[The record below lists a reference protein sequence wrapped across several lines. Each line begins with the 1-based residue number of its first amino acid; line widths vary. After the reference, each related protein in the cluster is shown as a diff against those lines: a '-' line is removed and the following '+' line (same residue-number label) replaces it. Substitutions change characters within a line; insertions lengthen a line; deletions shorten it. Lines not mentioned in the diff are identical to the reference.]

1 MALFGN
7 RPANDA
13 KAEAE
18 RILLERLKARIV
30 ETLQKMPGTS
40 PAEAERLHGQIKS
53 LCTEKTLPVEF
64 KRQSLEWA
72 RVHERNANM
81 RETDKALHAASRVV
95 ARERMKERGQA
106 MTEARKFYAKACA
119 LGADEDFKKAVQRR
133 IDTIM
138 MTGGIVQQGP
148 TRAKPLD
155 TAPKT
160 PNRAK
165 QASAAPAPNRAKL

>member
-7 RPANDA
+7 QRA
-13 KAEAE
+13 KNARAEAE
-18 RILLERLKARIV
+18 RRLLEQRMARIV
-30 ETLQKMPGTS
+30 EALRKMPDTS
-40 PAEAERLHGQIKS
+40 PADAERLHRQIKG
-53 LCTEKTLPVEF
+53 LCTDKALPIEF

-81 RETDKALHAASRVV
+81 RETDRALRTASRV
-95 ARERMKERGQA
+95 ATWEQMRERGPA
-106 MTEARKFYAKACA
+106 MNEARKFYAKACL
-119 LGADEDFKKAVQRR
+119 LGADEDFRRAVQRR
-133 IDTIM
+133 FDIIM
-138 MTGGIVQQGP
+138 LTGGVAQPGP